1 LFALGFA
8 DWQRKTAEWLGTVG
22 MSLLWRNFLIDPLK
36 AVMFGRMF
44 ELVFGLLLGG
54 CALEDAAAGV
64 LQDEIEGSGEDLA
77 DGTADVAGDLL
88 AADDLL
94 ERDAVSG
101 DVVSGDVVSGD
112 VVSGDVLT
120 AGAAGATEDAE
131 EEEIEQLL
139 A

>member
-1 LFALGFA
+1 
-8 DWQRKTAEWLGTVG
+8 
-22 MSLLWRNFLIDPLK
+22 
-36 AVMFGRMF
+36 MFGRMF